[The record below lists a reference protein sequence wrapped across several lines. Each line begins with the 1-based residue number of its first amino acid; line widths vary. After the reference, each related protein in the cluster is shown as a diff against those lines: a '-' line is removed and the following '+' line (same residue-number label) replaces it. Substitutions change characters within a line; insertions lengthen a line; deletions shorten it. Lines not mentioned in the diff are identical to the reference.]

1 MRRKYPKA
9 ENIKFLICEH
19 ARPELN
25 KKISILGWYS
35 GDHIVFYPEVKGKYP
50 YFLAAL
56 SFVFIL
62 KDGVGEFDADFEMLD
77 PKGNATLTAS
87 LAPMSL
93 TTGGAGG
100 IMVNM
105 QNVQFNAEGNYIALL
120 RLGKKRYE
128 FPFLISSASAPGPQ

>member
-9 ENIKFLICEH
+9 ENIKFLICDH

-25 KKISILGWYS
+25 KKMSILGLYA

-50 YFLAAL
+50 YVLATL

-62 KDGVGEFDADFEMLD
+62 KDGVGEFDVDFEMLD
-77 PKGNATLTAS
+77 PEGNATKTAS

-93 TTGGAGG
+93 TSDGAGG
-100 IMVNM
+100 IVVSM

-120 RLGKKRYE
+120 RLGSKKYE
-128 FPFLISSASAPGPQ
+128 FPFRISSASAPGPQ